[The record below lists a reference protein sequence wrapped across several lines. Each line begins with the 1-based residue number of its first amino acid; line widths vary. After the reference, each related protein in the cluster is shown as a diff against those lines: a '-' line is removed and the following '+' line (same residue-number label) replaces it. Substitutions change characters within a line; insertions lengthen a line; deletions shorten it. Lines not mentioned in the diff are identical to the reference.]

1 MKKSDI
7 LNICLK
13 KLLFL
18 GVSLISFSA
27 LAVPFWKAEKEG
39 KHFYMLGT
47 IHQGVS
53 LSELSCAE
61 KIEDKLKQ
69 SEIVFTEVK
78 PLQSDLDIEE
88 RKKLFL
94 GSKKEREEIMNK
106 LTEDDKKAVQSR
118 YNVSRLIII
127 EQMLSFYQK
136 IKGATIK
143 KDQGNFEDLSQKSQD
158 FIKYYDLYAK
168 DKSYYDYL
176 VDLILREDYEQ
187 SYFFE
192 KDLDFEIIE
201 LARENDIPIKQLDNN
216 DNFIS
221 DLKEEI
227 KKMEKAKFETNYE
240 VTNVNIDQRIEYYIT
255 YYIENYKTTK
265 EALIKEY
272 ELKRVSKYK
281 TEDWSSLLGKIESDA
296 ILKNRNELWVEKILS
311 TSENADKALFIASG
325 VLHFVDSDNV
335 LDMLE
340 DKGFTIKKINE
351 ENCQF

>member
-47 IHQGVS
+47 IHKGVS

-69 SEIVFTEVK
+69 SEIAFTEILTVQ
-78 PLQSDLDIEE
+78 LDLDIEE
-88 RKKLFL
+88 RKKLHL

-118 YNVSRLIII
+118 HNGSRLIVIKQI
-127 EQMLSFYQK
+127 LSPYQK
-136 IKGATIK
+136 FK
-143 KDQGNFEDLSQKSQD
+143 KDQGKFEDLSQKSQD
-158 FIKYYDLYAK
+158 FIKYYGLYAK

-176 VDLILREDYEQ
+176 VDLTLREEYEAI
-187 SYFFE
+187 YFFE
-192 KDLDFEIIE
+192 KDLDFDIVK
-201 LARENDIPIKQLDNN
+201 LARENDIPIKQLDND
-216 DNFIS
+216 DNTIS

-227 KKMEKAKFETNYE
+227 NKMEKAKFKTNYE
-240 VTNVNIDQRIEYYIT
+240 ITNGKIDQTIKDYVTNYV
-255 YYIENYKTTK
+255 ENYETTR
-265 EALIKEY
+265 EAFIKEY
-272 ELKRVSKYK
+272 ELHIVPKYK
-281 TEDWSSLLGKIESDA
+281 TEDWSSVSGKIESDA
-296 ILKNRNELWVEKILS
+296 LLKNRNELWVEKILS

-351 ENCQF
+351 KNCQF

>member
-1 MKKSDI
+1 MF
-7 LNICLK
+7 CLK

-39 KHFYMLGT
+39 KHLYMLGT

-69 SEIVFTEVK
+69 SEIAFTEI
-78 PLQSDLDIEE
+78 PTTQLDLDIEE
-88 RKKLFL
+88 RKKLHL

-143 KDQGNFEDLSQKSQD
+143 KDQGSFEDLSQKSQE
-158 FIKYYDLYAK
+158 FIKYYGLYAK

-176 VDLILREDYEQ
+176 VDLTLREEYEAI
-187 SYFFE
+187 YFSE
-192 KDLDFEIIE
+192 KYLDFEIVE
-201 LARENDIPIKQLDNN
+201 LAQENDIPIKQLDNN
-216 DNFIS
+216 DNIIS
-221 DLKEEI
+221 DLEEEI
-227 KKMEKAKFETNYE
+227 KKMEAEFETNYE
-240 VTNVNIDQRIEYYIT
+240 ITNGEIDQKIGDYVTNYV
-255 YYIENYKTTK
+255 ENYETTK
-265 EALIKEY
+265 EAFIEEY
-272 ELKRVSKYK
+272 ELHVVPIYK
-281 TEDWSSLLGKIESDA
+281 TDGWSSVSGKIENDA
-296 ILKNRNELWVEKILS
+296 LLKNRNELWVEKILS
-311 TSENADKALFIASG
+311 TSENADKALFIAG
-325 VLHFVDSDNV
+325 GAAHFIFSDNV

-340 DKGFTIKKINE
+340 DEGFTIKKINE